1 MQQPVANTKFWEN
14 KFPCSTHIYRE
25 LLKYMEDRSFVTG
38 ARDKA
43 LQQFIDGLS
52 FGRNIKRFRNREE
65 IKDQLIDDIRL
76 D

>member
-1 MQQPVANTKFWEN
+1 
-14 KFPCSTHIYRE
+14 
-25 LLKYMEDRSFVTG
+25 MEDRSFVTG